1 MTIGILSTRY
11 AKALYSFALERG
23 EENEVY
29 REMKMLAHQ
38 LIQVPELQRAIDK
51 PILTGEQKE
60 QLLETAAGG
69 EISNSSKRFFRLVL
83 QKEEN
88 ENLRYM
94 AAAYQ
99 TVYRKAKN
107 IIYSRYISACEVDDE
122 ILKKIKKLISKNYE
136 ESVTIEL
143 ESQVNPELIGGF
155 VLQIDDKK
163 ADASVSGELKRM
175 RKNFR

>member
-38 LIQVPELQRAIDK
+38 LLQVPELQRAINK
-51 PILTGEQKE
+51 PILANEQKE
-60 QLLETAAGG
+60 QLLATASGG
-69 EISNSSKRFFRLVL
+69 EISNSTKRFFRFVL

-94 AAAYQ
+94 ASAYL

-107 IIYSRYISACEVDDE
+107 IIHSRYISACEVDDE
-122 ILKKIKKLISKNYE
+122 MLTKIRTLISKNYDK
-136 ESVTIEL
+136 STIIEL

-155 VLQIDDKK
+155 ILQIDDKK